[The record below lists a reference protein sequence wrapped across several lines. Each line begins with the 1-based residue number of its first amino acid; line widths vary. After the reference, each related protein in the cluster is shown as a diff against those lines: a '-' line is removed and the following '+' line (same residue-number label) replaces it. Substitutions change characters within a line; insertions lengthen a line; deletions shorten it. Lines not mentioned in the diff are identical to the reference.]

1 MSGATIV
8 LLLVVV
14 VLLVALVVLG
24 DRVAAAEAERRTA
37 QLLAG
42 AFGRPPSV
50 RVNGRPFL
58 TQALRGRYRDVQ
70 VSGGG
75 LRLGEITGVS
85 VDVELRNAWLPLRG
99 LRGGRVTELPCE
111 RLLGRLVLP
120 YGELAR
126 VARIPGLELRLRDGR
141 LQATAALPVPG
152 ISQLARVTG
161 RAELTLRGGR
171 SVWLRIH
178 GVSVAGISLPSV
190 VLSQL
195 LPSLD
200 VPIRLPE
207 LPHGLQLDE
216 LRPTDDGLAVLGSA
230 DAVVLHRPPPP
241 PRPRPHPD
249 GT

>member
-8 LLLVVV
+8 LLVVV
-14 VLLVALVVLG
+14 AVLLAALLALA
-24 DRVAAAEAERRTA
+24 DRIAAAEAERRTA
-37 QLLAG
+37 ELLTD

-70 VSGGG
+70 VAGGG
-75 LRLGEITGVS
+75 LRLGEITGATL
-85 VDVELRNAWLPLRG
+85 DIELRNAWLSLRD

-161 RAELTLRGGR
+161 RAELTLRGGS
-171 SVWLRIH
+171 SVWLRIR
-178 GVSVAGISLPSV
+178 GVSVAGIALPSV
-190 VLSQL
+190 VLNQL

-216 LRPTDDGLAVLGSA
+216 LRPTEAGLAVLGSA
-230 DAVVLHRPPPP
+230 DAVVLRRPQP
-241 PRPRPHPD
+241 PRPRPSPN